1 MTTNEMLPAVGQT
14 AVLRMEDLQIEVTI
28 RDVKTAYGR
37 VRLLVA
43 PITGCGT
50 QWLNWGAFG
59 WSVTYTR
66 SGLQANPSFLSFQ
79 RHRANPPVALFVS
92 SSLPTGR
99 LYIRIRSARRW
110 LCSQSR

>member
-66 SGLQANPSFLSFQ
+66 SGLQANPSLISFQ
-79 RHRANPPVALFVS
+79 RHRTNPRWRFSFQACPS
-92 SSLPTGR
+92 G
-99 LYIRIRSARRW
+99 LYIRIRSAARH
-110 LCSQSR
+110 